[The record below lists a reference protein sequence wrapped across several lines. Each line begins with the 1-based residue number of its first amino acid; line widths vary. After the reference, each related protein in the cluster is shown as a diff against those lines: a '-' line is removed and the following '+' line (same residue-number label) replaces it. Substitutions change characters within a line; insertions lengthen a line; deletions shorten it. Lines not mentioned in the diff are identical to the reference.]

1 MTRLTWDA
9 VRVLTDDLAKIIL
22 DDIYQ
27 PNLIV
32 AVARGGFI
40 PARLLSSR
48 LKVNRMGSIGIMYDG
63 PSRKT
68 RNIYNVSAPIN
79 NTDCILLVEDALET
93 GRSLQD
99 AYSILKR
106 DAMTVRT
113 AAYYYTP
120 DSAITPDYAV
130 QMMTQIPEFP
140 WE

>member
-48 LKVNRMGSIGIMYDG
+48 LKVNPMGSI
-63 PSRKT
+63 
-68 RNIYNVSAPIN
+68 RNNVRRA
-79 NTDCILLVEDALET
+79 
-93 GRSLQD
+93 Q
-99 AYSILKR
+99 
-106 DAMTVRT
+106 
-113 AAYYYTP
+113 
-120 DSAITPDYAV
+120 
-130 QMMTQIPEFP
+130 
-140 WE
+140 